1 MAHIFYILTHIAETL
16 IPMFQWLGPWSY
28 VILFTLVFMETGLVV
43 FPWLP
48 GGSLVSLTSSFI
60 AVKPV
65 LKMEIVIPVF
75 FFAAFI
81 GDSVNYY
88 IGHRL
93 SHWRWLKHQLE
104 GPRMVE
110 AGRFLD
116 KYGFWAVAF
125 GRFVPLIRSFI
136 PLISGIMGYSFH
148 CFTIGNMVG
157 VASWVALGC
166 GCGYFFGTIPF
177 VRKHFSLF
185 ILLFV
190 LAALAIA
197 GLTFIIKLIRQKIIR
212 KNRML

>member
-48 GGSLVSLTSSFI
+48 GGSLVFLTSSFI

-65 LKMEIVIPVF
+65 LKMEIVIPIF

-93 SHWRWLKHQLE
+93 AHWRWLKRRLE
-104 GPRMVE
+104 GPRVVA
-110 AGRFLD
+110 AGEFLD

-125 GRFVPLIRSFI
+125 GRFVPFIRSFI

-148 CFTIGNMVG
+148 RFTVGNMVG
-157 VASWVALGC
+157 VAAWVALGC
-166 GCGYFFGTIPF
+166 GCGYFFGKIPF
-177 VRKHFSLF
+177 VRNHFSLL
-185 ILLFV
+185 ILLFI
-190 LAALAIA
+190 LAALGFA
-197 GLTFIIKLIRQKIIR
+197 GLTFIIKMIRQKIIR

>member
-1 MAHIFYILTHIAETL
+1 
-16 IPMFQWLGPWSY
+16 
-28 VILFTLVFMETGLVV
+28 
-43 FPWLP
+43 
-48 GGSLVSLTSSFI
+48 
-60 AVKPV
+60 
-65 LKMEIVIPVF
+65 MEIVIPVF

-110 AGRFLD
+110 AGKFLD
-116 KYGFWAVAF
+116 RYGFWAVAF
-125 GRFVPLIRSFI
+125 GRFVPFIRSFI

-148 CFTIGNMVG
+148 RFTIANMVG

-177 VRKHFSLF
+177 VRKHFSLL
-185 ILLFV
+185 ILLFILV
-190 LAALAIA
+190 ALAVA
-197 GLTFIIKLIRQKIIR
+197 GITFIIKLIRQKIIR